1 MKKILSIMT
10 AALLGTAVSA
20 QETYDNAQLATKD
33 LNGTARY
40 VGMGGAMEALGA
52 DLSTIGTNP
61 AGIGMFRRSMV
72 AGSFGFNSQQDAKSF
87 GNANKTNMSFDQAG
101 FVYSMRSGRH
111 SMLNF
116 GFNYTKSKNFDQIL
130 TAAGRLNN
138 ASQNKL
144 SAMKNANGV
153 YTLQDKNNGLVS
165 NSGAYSQAD
174 YLYSNVL
181 FNHYDANNPNDPNN
195 ATLTDKGVIVNQ
207 TTGLPVYYN
216 ATGYDFGRSTTGYI
230 GQYDFNVSG
239 NSNDRFYWGFT
250 VGIYDVHYNSSSLYS
265 ESLVDGDKAIGDVA
279 MNDERKITGT
289 GFDVK
294 AGLIFR
300 PAEESPFRIGLYV
313 HTPTWYDLTTRNY
326 TVLNNNTNE
335 AYGSSERGKSSESYD
350 FKFYTPWR
358 FGVSLGHTVGNYLA
372 LGATYEYADYTT
384 NDIRVNDGGEVDYWG
399 NYYETSS
406 RDEAMKQNIKNS
418 LKGVHTVKL
427 GMEFKPEKNFAVRL
441 GYNYQSAMY
450 NKNGFKDGSLESYG
464 TYYASTTDYTNWK
477 DTHRFTAGVGYNYGK
492 FSFDLA
498 YQYSQTNG
506 DFYPFMSYVDNSEPK
521 FDNVC
526 DAVKVSNKRNQ
537 LLFTVGYKFQT
548 HLTVQKFGVIKKKP
562 YLCTAFRKCEQA
574 DMAQLVEQR
583 IRNAWVP
590 GSSPGIGSTLS

>member
-10 AALLGTAVSA
+10 AAMLGTAVSA

-153 YTLQDKNNGLVS
+153 YELQKSNNGLVS

-181 FNHYDANNPNDPNN
+181 FNHKDFENPNDPNN
-195 ATLTDKGVIVNQ
+195 ASLSNVDKGVIINDQ
-207 TTGLPVYYN
+207 TGLPVYYN

-265 ESLVDGDKAIGDVA
+265 ESLVDGGKAIGDVA

-326 TVLNNNTNE
+326 TVLNNNTDK
-335 AYGSSERGKSSESYD
+335 AYGSTERGKSSESYD

-418 LKGVHTVKL
+418 LKGVHTVKV

-537 LLFTVGYKFQT
+537 LLFTVGYKF
-548 HLTVQKFGVIKKKP
+548 
-562 YLCTAFRKCEQA
+562 
-574 DMAQLVEQR
+574 
-583 IRNAWVP
+583 
-590 GSSPGIGSTLS
+590 

>member
-335 AYGSSERGKSSESYD
+335 AYGSTERGKSSESYD

-537 LLFTVGYKFQT
+537 LLFTVGYKF
-548 HLTVQKFGVIKKKP
+548 
-562 YLCTAFRKCEQA
+562 
-574 DMAQLVEQR
+574 
-583 IRNAWVP
+583 
-590 GSSPGIGSTLS
+590 

>member
-1 MKKILSIMT
+1 MKKILSIIT
-10 AALLGTAVSA
+10 AAMLGTAVSA

-61 AGIGMFRRSMV
+61 AGIGMFRRGMV
-72 AGSFGFNSQQDAKSF
+72 AGSFGFNTLSDAKSF

-181 FNHYDANNPNDPNN
+181 FNHYKEPAENESADPTN
-195 ATLTDKGVIVNQ
+195 AQLNKNGVIVYDN
-207 TTGLPVYYN
+207 TGLPVYYN
-216 ATGYDFGRSTTGYI
+216 ATCYDFGRSTTGYI

-250 VGIYDVHYNSSSLYS
+250 VGIYDVHYNGSSLYS
-265 ESLVDGDKAIGDVA
+265 ESLVDGNTAIGDVA

-335 AYGSSERGKSSESYD
+335 AYGSTERGKSSESYD

-418 LKGVHTVKL
+418 LKGVHTVKV

-506 DFYPFMSYVDNSEPK
+506 DFYPFMSYVDDSEPK

-537 LLFTVGYKFQT
+537 LLFTVGYKF
-548 HLTVQKFGVIKKKP
+548 
-562 YLCTAFRKCEQA
+562 
-574 DMAQLVEQR
+574 
-583 IRNAWVP
+583 
-590 GSSPGIGSTLS
+590 

>member
-10 AALLGTAVSA
+10 AAMLGTAVSA

-61 AGIGMFRRSMV
+61 AGIGMFRRGMV
-72 AGSFGFNSQQDAKSF
+72 AGSFGFNTLSDAKSF

-116 GFNYTKSKNFDQIL
+116 GFNYTKSKNFDQIF

-195 ATLTDKGVIVNQ
+195 AMLSEGDKGVIVNQ

-250 VGIYDVHYNSSSLYS
+250 VGIYDVHYNGSSLYS
-265 ESLVDGDKAIGDVA
+265 ESLVDGNTAIGDVA

-335 AYGSSERGKSSESYD
+335 AYGSTERGKSSESYD

-418 LKGVHTVKL
+418 LKGVHTVKV

-537 LLFTVGYKFQT
+537 LLFTVGYKF
-548 HLTVQKFGVIKKKP
+548 
-562 YLCTAFRKCEQA
+562 
-574 DMAQLVEQR
+574 
-583 IRNAWVP
+583 
-590 GSSPGIGSTLS
+590 

>member
-181 FNHYDANNPNDPNN
+181 FNHYDANKPNDPNN

-265 ESLVDGDKAIGDVA
+265 ENLVDGDKAIGDVA

-326 TVLNNNTNE
+326 TVLDNKTSE
-335 AYGSSERGKSSESYD
+335 AYGSSDYGKSSESYD

-537 LLFTVGYKFQT
+537 LLFTVGYKF
-548 HLTVQKFGVIKKKP
+548 
-562 YLCTAFRKCEQA
+562 
-574 DMAQLVEQR
+574 
-583 IRNAWVP
+583 
-590 GSSPGIGSTLS
+590 

>member
-10 AALLGTAVSA
+10 AAMLGTAVSA

-72 AGSFGFNSQQDAKSF
+72 AGSFGFNTLSDAKSF

-195 ATLTDKGVIVNQ
+195 AMLSEGDKGVIVNQ

-265 ESLVDGDKAIGDVA
+265 ESLVDGNTAIGDVA

-335 AYGSSERGKSSESYD
+335 AYGSTERGKSSESYD

-418 LKGVHTVKL
+418 LKGVHTVKV

-506 DFYPFMSYVDNSEPK
+506 DFYPFMSYVDDSEPK

-537 LLFTVGYKFQT
+537 LLFTVGYKF
-548 HLTVQKFGVIKKKP
+548 
-562 YLCTAFRKCEQA
+562 
-574 DMAQLVEQR
+574 
-583 IRNAWVP
+583 
-590 GSSPGIGSTLS
+590 

>member
-144 SAMKNANGV
+144 SAMKNVNGV

-335 AYGSSERGKSSESYD
+335 AYGSTERGKSSESYD

-418 LKGVHTVKL
+418 LKGVHTVKV

-498 YQYSQTNG
+498 YQYCQTNG

-537 LLFTVGYKFQT
+537 LLFTVGYKF
-548 HLTVQKFGVIKKKP
+548 
-562 YLCTAFRKCEQA
+562 
-574 DMAQLVEQR
+574 
-583 IRNAWVP
+583 
-590 GSSPGIGSTLS
+590 

>member
-10 AALLGTAVSA
+10 AAMLGTAVSA

-265 ESLVDGDKAIGDVA
+265 ESLVDGGKAIGDIA

-326 TVLNNNTNE
+326 TVLDNKTSE
-335 AYGSSERGKSSESYD
+335 AYGSSDYGKSSESYD

-537 LLFTVGYKFQT
+537 LLFTVGYKF
-548 HLTVQKFGVIKKKP
+548 
-562 YLCTAFRKCEQA
+562 
-574 DMAQLVEQR
+574 
-583 IRNAWVP
+583 
-590 GSSPGIGSTLS
+590 

>member
-10 AALLGTAVSA
+10 AAMLGTAVSA

-61 AGIGMFRRSMV
+61 AGIGMFRRGMV
-72 AGSFGFNSQQDAKSF
+72 AGSFGFNTLSDAKSF

-195 ATLTDKGVIVNQ
+195 AMLSEGDKGVIVNQ

-265 ESLVDGDKAIGDVA
+265 ESLVDGGKAIGDVA

-335 AYGSSERGKSSESYD
+335 AYGSTERGKSSESYD

-418 LKGVHTVKL
+418 LKGVHTVKV

-506 DFYPFMSYVDNSEPK
+506 DFYPFMSYVDDSEPK

-537 LLFTVGYKFQT
+537 LLFTVGYKF
-548 HLTVQKFGVIKKKP
+548 
-562 YLCTAFRKCEQA
+562 
-574 DMAQLVEQR
+574 
-583 IRNAWVP
+583 
-590 GSSPGIGSTLS
+590 

>member
-10 AALLGTAVSA
+10 AAMLGTAVSA

-52 DLSTIGTNP
+52 DISTIGTNP

-72 AGSFGFNSQQDAKSF
+72 AGSFGFNSQQDVKSF

-181 FNHYDANNPNDPNN
+181 FNHYKEPAENEPADPTN
-195 ATLTDKGVIVNQ
+195 AGLKDGVIVYDN
-207 TTGLPVYYN
+207 TGLPVYYN

-265 ESLVDGDKAIGDVA
+265 ENLVDGNTAIGDVA

-335 AYGSSERGKSSESYD
+335 AYGSTERGKSSESYD

-418 LKGVHTVKL
+418 LKGVHTVKV

-450 NKNGFKDGSLESYG
+450 NKDGYKDGSLESYG

-506 DFYPFMSYVDNSEPK
+506 DFYPFMSYVDDSEPK

-537 LLFTVGYKFQT
+537 LLFTVGYKF
-548 HLTVQKFGVIKKKP
+548 
-562 YLCTAFRKCEQA
+562 
-574 DMAQLVEQR
+574 
-583 IRNAWVP
+583 
-590 GSSPGIGSTLS
+590 

>member
-10 AALLGTAVSA
+10 AAMLGTAVSA

-61 AGIGMFRRSMV
+61 AGIGMFRRGMV
-72 AGSFGFNSQQDAKSF
+72 AGSFGFNTLSDAKSF

-195 ATLTDKGVIVNQ
+195 AMLSEGDKGVIVNQ

-265 ESLVDGDKAIGDVA
+265 ESLVDGGKAIGDVA

-335 AYGSSERGKSSESYD
+335 AYGSTERGKSSESYD

-537 LLFTVGYKFQT
+537 LLFTVGYKF
-548 HLTVQKFGVIKKKP
+548 
-562 YLCTAFRKCEQA
+562 
-574 DMAQLVEQR
+574 
-583 IRNAWVP
+583 
-590 GSSPGIGSTLS
+590 

>member
-1 MKKILSIMT
+1 M
-10 AALLGTAVSA
+10 LGTAVSA

-144 SAMKNANGV
+144 SAMKNANGP
-153 YTLQDKNNGLVS
+153 KNGGYSLDIVS
-165 NSGAYSQAD
+165 NGKESYLFGNNDRYSQVD

-181 FNHYDANNPNDPNN
+181 FNHYDANTPNDPNN
-195 ATLTDKGVIVNQ
+195 AMLNGNGVIVNQ

-265 ESLVDGDKAIGDVA
+265 ENLVDGNTAIGDVA

-335 AYGSSERGKSSESYD
+335 AYGSTERGKSSESYD

-418 LKGVHTVKL
+418 LKGVHTVKV

-450 NKNGFKDGSLESYG
+450 NKDGYKDGSLESYG

-506 DFYPFMSYVDNSEPK
+506 DFYPFMSYVDDSEPK

-537 LLFTVGYKFQT
+537 FLFTVGYKF
-548 HLTVQKFGVIKKKP
+548 
-562 YLCTAFRKCEQA
+562 
-574 DMAQLVEQR
+574 
-583 IRNAWVP
+583 
-590 GSSPGIGSTLS
+590 

>member
-10 AALLGTAVSA
+10 AAMLGTAVSA

-61 AGIGMFRRSMV
+61 AGIGMFRCGMV
-72 AGSFGFNSQQDAKSF
+72 AGSFGFNTLSDAKSF

-153 YTLQDKNNGLVS
+153 YDLQSKNNGLVS

-181 FNHYDANNPNDPNN
+181 FNHYKEPAENESADPTN
-195 ATLTDKGVIVNQ
+195 AQLNKNGVIVYDN
-207 TTGLPVYYN
+207 TGLPVYYN
-216 ATGYDFGRSTTGYI
+216 ATCYDFGRSTTGYI

-265 ESLVDGDKAIGDVA
+265 ESLVDGGKAIGDVA

-335 AYGSSERGKSSESYD
+335 AYGSTERGKSSESYD

-418 LKGVHTVKL
+418 LKGVHTVKV

-450 NKNGFKDGSLESYG
+450 NKDGYKDGSLESYG

-537 LLFTVGYKFQT
+537 LLFTVGYKF
-548 HLTVQKFGVIKKKP
+548 
-562 YLCTAFRKCEQA
+562 
-574 DMAQLVEQR
+574 
-583 IRNAWVP
+583 
-590 GSSPGIGSTLS
+590 

>member
-10 AALLGTAVSA
+10 AAMLGTAVSA

-61 AGIGMFRRSMV
+61 AGIGMFRCGMV
-72 AGSFGFNSQQDAKSF
+72 AGSFGFNTLSDAKSF

-195 ATLTDKGVIVNQ
+195 AMLSEGDKGVIVNQ

-250 VGIYDVHYNSSSLYS
+250 IGIYDVHYNSSSLYS
-265 ESLVDGDKAIGDVA
+265 ESLVDGNTAIGDVA

-335 AYGSSERGKSSESYD
+335 AYGSTERGKSSESYD

-418 LKGVHTVKL
+418 LKGVHSVKL

-506 DFYPFMSYVDNSEPK
+506 DFYPFMSYIDQPQNSPRVPEY
-521 FDNVC
+521 DNVC
-526 DAVKVSNKRNQ
+526 DATKVSHKRNQ
-537 LLFTVGYKFQT
+537 VLMTIGYKF
-548 HLTVQKFGVIKKKP
+548 
-562 YLCTAFRKCEQA
+562 
-574 DMAQLVEQR
+574 
-583 IRNAWVP
+583 
-590 GSSPGIGSTLS
+590 

>member
-10 AALLGTAVSA
+10 AAMLGTAVSA
-20 QETYDNAQLATKD
+20 QETYDNAQLASKD

-52 DLSTIGTNP
+52 DISTIGTNP
-61 AGIGMFRRSMV
+61 AGIGMFRRGMV
-72 AGSFGFNSQQDAKSF
+72 AGSFGFNTQQNVKSF

-111 SMLNF
+111 SMVNF

-130 TAAGRLNN
+130 TAAGKLNN

-181 FNHYDANNPNDPNN
+181 FNHYKEPAENKPADPTN
-195 ATLTDKGVIVNQ
+195 AGLNKNGVIVYDN
-207 TTGLPVYYN
+207 TGLPVYYN

-250 VGIYDVHYNSSSLYS
+250 VGIYDVHYNGSSLYS
-265 ESLVDGDKAIGDVA
+265 ESLVDGNTAIGDVA

-335 AYGSSERGKSSESYD
+335 AYGSTERGKSSESYD

-406 RDEAMKQNIKNS
+406 RDEAMKQSIKNS
-418 LKGVHTVKL
+418 LKGVHTVKV

-477 DTHRFTAGVGYNYGK
+477 DTHRVTAGVGYNYGN

-506 DFYPFMSYVDNSEPK
+506 DFYPFMSYVDDSEPK

-537 LLFTVGYKFQT
+537 LLFTVGYKF
-548 HLTVQKFGVIKKKP
+548 
-562 YLCTAFRKCEQA
+562 
-574 DMAQLVEQR
+574 
-583 IRNAWVP
+583 
-590 GSSPGIGSTLS
+590 

>member
-10 AALLGTAVSA
+10 AAMLGTAVSA

-61 AGIGMFRRSMV
+61 AGIGMFRRGMV
-72 AGSFGFNSQQDAKSF
+72 AGSFGFNTLSDAKSF

-153 YTLQDKNNGLVS
+153 YDLQSKNNGLVS

-181 FNHYDANNPNDPNN
+181 FNHYDSNNPNDPNN

-250 VGIYDVHYNSSSLYS
+250 VGIYDVHYNGSSLYS
-265 ESLVDGDKAIGDVA
+265 ESLVDGNTAIGDVA

-335 AYGSSERGKSSESYD
+335 AYGSTERGKSSESYD

-418 LKGVHTVKL
+418 LKGVHTVKV

-537 LLFTVGYKFQT
+537 LLFTVGYKF
-548 HLTVQKFGVIKKKP
+548 
-562 YLCTAFRKCEQA
+562 
-574 DMAQLVEQR
+574 
-583 IRNAWVP
+583 
-590 GSSPGIGSTLS
+590 

>member
-1 MKKILSIMT
+1 MKKILSIM
-10 AALLGTAVSA
+10 AAAMLGTAVSA

-130 TAAGRLNN
+130 TAAGKLNN

-144 SAMKNANGV
+144 SAMKNVNGV

-335 AYGSSERGKSSESYD
+335 AYGSTERGKSSESYD

-477 DTHRFTAGVGYNYGK
+477 DAHRFTAGVGYNYGK

-537 LLFTVGYKFQT
+537 LLFTVGYKF
-548 HLTVQKFGVIKKKP
+548 
-562 YLCTAFRKCEQA
+562 
-574 DMAQLVEQR
+574 
-583 IRNAWVP
+583 
-590 GSSPGIGSTLS
+590 

>member
-1 MKKILSIMT
+1 M
-10 AALLGTAVSA
+10 LGTAVSA

-144 SAMKNANGV
+144 SAMKNANGP
-153 YTLQDKNNGLVS
+153 KNGGYSLDIVS
-165 NSGAYSQAD
+165 NGKESYLFGNNDRYSQVD

-181 FNHYDANNPNDPNN
+181 FNHYDANTPNDPNN
-195 ATLTDKGVIVNQ
+195 AMLNGNGVIVNQ

-265 ESLVDGDKAIGDVA
+265 ESLVDGGKAIGDVA

-326 TVLNNNTNE
+326 TVLNNNTDK
-335 AYGSSERGKSSESYD
+335 AYGSTERGKSSESYD

-418 LKGVHTVKL
+418 LKGVHTVKV

-506 DFYPFMSYVDNSEPK
+506 DFYPFMSYVDDSEPK

-537 LLFTVGYKFQT
+537 LLFTVGYKF
-548 HLTVQKFGVIKKKP
+548 
-562 YLCTAFRKCEQA
+562 
-574 DMAQLVEQR
+574 
-583 IRNAWVP
+583 
-590 GSSPGIGSTLS
+590 

>member
-10 AALLGTAVSA
+10 AAMLGTAVSA
-20 QETYDNAQLATKD
+20 QETYDNAQLAAKD

-61 AGIGMFRRSMV
+61 AGIGMFRCGMV
-72 AGSFGFNSQQDAKSF
+72 AGSFGFNTLSDAKSF

-195 ATLTDKGVIVNQ
+195 AMLSEGDKGVIVNQ

-250 VGIYDVHYNSSSLYS
+250 IGIYDVHYNSSSLYS
-265 ESLVDGDKAIGDVA
+265 ESLVDGNTAIGDVA

-335 AYGSSERGKSSESYD
+335 AYGSTERGKSSESYD

-506 DFYPFMSYVDNSEPK
+506 DFYPFMSYVDDSEPK

-537 LLFTVGYKFQT
+537 LLFTVGYKF
-548 HLTVQKFGVIKKKP
+548 
-562 YLCTAFRKCEQA
+562 
-574 DMAQLVEQR
+574 
-583 IRNAWVP
+583 
-590 GSSPGIGSTLS
+590 

>member
-10 AALLGTAVSA
+10 AAMLGTAVSA

-144 SAMKNANGV
+144 SAMKNANGP
-153 YTLQDKNNGLVS
+153 KNGGYSLDIVS
-165 NSGAYSQAD
+165 NGKESYLFGNNDRYSQVD

-181 FNHYDANNPNDPNN
+181 FNHYDANTPNDPNN
-195 ATLTDKGVIVNQ
+195 AMLNGNGVIVNQ

-265 ESLVDGDKAIGDVA
+265 ENLVDGGKAIGDVA

-326 TVLNNNTNE
+326 TVLNNNTDK
-335 AYGSSERGKSSESYD
+335 AYGSTERGKSSESYD

-418 LKGVHTVKL
+418 LKGVHTVKV

-506 DFYPFMSYVDNSEPK
+506 DFYPFMSYVDDSEPK

-537 LLFTVGYKFQT
+537 LLFTVGYKF
-548 HLTVQKFGVIKKKP
+548 
-562 YLCTAFRKCEQA
+562 
-574 DMAQLVEQR
+574 
-583 IRNAWVP
+583 
-590 GSSPGIGSTLS
+590 

>member
-10 AALLGTAVSA
+10 AAMLGTAVSA

-61 AGIGMFRRSMV
+61 AGIGMFRCGMV
-72 AGSFGFNSQQDAKSF
+72 AGSFGFNTLSDAKSF

-153 YTLQDKNNGLVS
+153 YPLQDKNNGLVS

-181 FNHYDANNPNDPNN
+181 FNHYDSNNPNDPNN

-207 TTGLPVYYN
+207 TTVLPVYYN

-250 VGIYDVHYNSSSLYS
+250 VGIYDVHYNGSSLYS
-265 ESLVDGDKAIGDVA
+265 ESLVDDNTAIGDVA

-335 AYGSSERGKSSESYD
+335 AYGSTERGKSSESYD

-418 LKGVHTVKL
+418 LKGVHTVKV

-537 LLFTVGYKFQT
+537 LLFTVGYKF
-548 HLTVQKFGVIKKKP
+548 
-562 YLCTAFRKCEQA
+562 
-574 DMAQLVEQR
+574 
-583 IRNAWVP
+583 
-590 GSSPGIGSTLS
+590 

>member
-1 MKKILSIMT
+1 M
-10 AALLGTAVSA
+10 
-20 QETYDNAQLATKD
+20 
-33 LNGTARY
+33 
-40 VGMGGAMEALGA
+40 
-52 DLSTIGTNP
+52 
-61 AGIGMFRRSMV
+61 
-72 AGSFGFNSQQDAKSF
+72 
-87 GNANKTNMSFDQAG
+87 
-101 FVYSMRSGRH
+101 
-111 SMLNF
+111 
-116 GFNYTKSKNFDQIL
+116 
-130 TAAGRLNN
+130 
-138 ASQNKL
+138 
-144 SAMKNANGV
+144 
-153 YTLQDKNNGLVS
+153 
-165 NSGAYSQAD
+165 
-174 YLYSNVL
+174 L

-250 VGIYDVHYNSSSLYS
+250 VGIYDVHYNGSSLYK

-477 DTHRFTAGVGYNYGK
+477 DTHRVTAGVGYNYGN

-537 LLFTVGYKFQT
+537 LLFTVGYKF
-548 HLTVQKFGVIKKKP
+548 
-562 YLCTAFRKCEQA
+562 
-574 DMAQLVEQR
+574 
-583 IRNAWVP
+583 
-590 GSSPGIGSTLS
+590 

>member
-10 AALLGTAVSA
+10 AAMLGTAVSA

-52 DLSTIGTNP
+52 DISTIGTNP

-265 ESLVDGDKAIGDVA
+265 ENLVDGNKAIGDVA

-326 TVLNNNTNE
+326 TVLNNNTDK
-335 AYGSSERGKSSESYD
+335 AYGSTERGKSSESYD

-418 LKGVHTVKL
+418 LKGVHTVKV

-537 LLFTVGYKFQT
+537 LLFTVGYKF
-548 HLTVQKFGVIKKKP
+548 
-562 YLCTAFRKCEQA
+562 
-574 DMAQLVEQR
+574 
-583 IRNAWVP
+583 
-590 GSSPGIGSTLS
+590 

>member
-1 MKKILSIMT
+1 MT
-10 AALLGTAVSA
+10 AAMLGTAVSA
-20 QETYDNAQLATKD
+20 QETYDNAQLASKD

-52 DLSTIGTNP
+52 DISTMGTNP
-61 AGIGMFRRSMV
+61 AGIGMFRRGMV
-72 AGSFGFNSQQDAKSF
+72 AGSFGFNTQQNVKSF

-111 SMLNF
+111 SMVNF

-130 TAAGRLNN
+130 TAAGKLNN

-181 FNHYDANNPNDPNN
+181 FNHYKEPAENKPADPTN
-195 ATLTDKGVIVNQ
+195 AGLNKNGVIVYDN
-207 TTGLPVYYN
+207 TGLPVYYN

-335 AYGSSERGKSSESYD
+335 AYGSTERGKSSESYD

-537 LLFTVGYKFQT
+537 LLFTVGYKF
-548 HLTVQKFGVIKKKP
+548 
-562 YLCTAFRKCEQA
+562 
-574 DMAQLVEQR
+574 
-583 IRNAWVP
+583 
-590 GSSPGIGSTLS
+590 

>member
-10 AALLGTAVSA
+10 AAMLGTAVSA

-61 AGIGMFRRSMV
+61 AGIGMFRCGMV
-72 AGSFGFNSQQDAKSF
+72 AGSFGFNTLSDAKSF

-153 YTLQDKNNGLVS
+153 YDLQSKNNGLVS

-181 FNHYDANNPNDPNN
+181 FNHYDSNNPNDPNN

-250 VGIYDVHYNSSSLYS
+250 VGIYDVHYNGSSLYS
-265 ESLVDGDKAIGDVA
+265 ESLVDDNTAIGDVA

-335 AYGSSERGKSSESYD
+335 AYGSTERGKSSESYD

-537 LLFTVGYKFQT
+537 LLFTVGYKF
-548 HLTVQKFGVIKKKP
+548 
-562 YLCTAFRKCEQA
+562 
-574 DMAQLVEQR
+574 
-583 IRNAWVP
+583 
-590 GSSPGIGSTLS
+590 

>member
-10 AALLGTAVSA
+10 AAMLGTAVSA

-61 AGIGMFRRSMV
+61 AGIGMFRRGMV
-72 AGSFGFNSQQDAKSF
+72 AGSFGFNTLSDAKSF

-153 YTLQDKNNGLVS
+153 YDLQKNKNNVLVS
-165 NSGAYSQAD
+165 NSGAYSQLD
-174 YLYSNVL
+174 YLYSNALL
-181 FNHYDANNPNDPNN
+181 FRENADNPNDPNN

-250 VGIYDVHYNSSSLYS
+250 VGIYDVHYNGSSLYS
-265 ESLVDGDKAIGDVA
+265 ESLVDGNTAIGDVA

-335 AYGSSERGKSSESYD
+335 AYGSTERGKSSESYD

-418 LKGVHTVKL
+418 LKGVHTVKV

-537 LLFTVGYKFQT
+537 LLFTVGYKF
-548 HLTVQKFGVIKKKP
+548 
-562 YLCTAFRKCEQA
+562 
-574 DMAQLVEQR
+574 
-583 IRNAWVP
+583 
-590 GSSPGIGSTLS
+590 

>member
-181 FNHYDANNPNDPNN
+181 FNHYKEPAENKPADPTN
-195 ATLTDKGVIVNQ
+195 AGLNKNGVIVYDN
-207 TTGLPVYYN
+207 TGLPVFYN
-216 ATGYDFGRSTTGYI
+216 ATGYDFGRSNTGYI

-326 TVLNNNTNE
+326 TVLENNTNK
-335 AYGSSERGKSSESYD
+335 AYGSTERGKSSESYD

-477 DTHRFTAGVGYNYGK
+477 DTHRVTAGVGYNYGN

-537 LLFTVGYKFQT
+537 LLFTVGYKF
-548 HLTVQKFGVIKKKP
+548 
-562 YLCTAFRKCEQA
+562 
-574 DMAQLVEQR
+574 
-583 IRNAWVP
+583 
-590 GSSPGIGSTLS
+590 

>member
-1 MKKILSIMT
+1 M
-10 AALLGTAVSA
+10 LGTAVSA

-87 GNANKTNMSFDQAG
+87 GNSNKTNMSFDQAG

-326 TVLNNNTNE
+326 TVLNNNTDK
-335 AYGSSERGKSSESYD
+335 AYGSTERGKSSESYD

-418 LKGVHTVKL
+418 LKGVHTVKV

-464 TYYASTTDYTNWK
+464 TYYASTTDYTNWN

-537 LLFTVGYKFQT
+537 LLFTVGYKF
-548 HLTVQKFGVIKKKP
+548 
-562 YLCTAFRKCEQA
+562 
-574 DMAQLVEQR
+574 
-583 IRNAWVP
+583 
-590 GSSPGIGSTLS
+590 